1 MAAEINAL
9 DRFGTTKECLMF
21 YPREA
26 EKDNLFNRVILLTF
40 ACCAILFLA
49 SLARHQGS
57 TYAVMQLGAVQVSG
71 SVKALENIPRN
82 SMGKIIHY
90 RYVDEEGEAHDDQ
103 YFDPR
108 YDENTHYEVGDAIS
122 LVYSSWFTGKN
133 AIASELHTYRPD
145 FYILSGGLSLALI
158 LLLISLWTIRRIYV
172 LKQEDRV
179 Y

>member
-1 MAAEINAL
+1 
-9 DRFGTTKECLMF
+9 MF

-40 ACCAILFLA
+40 ACCALLFIA

-57 TYAVMQLGAVQVSG
+57 TYAAMQLGVVQVSG
-71 SVKALENIPRN
+71 VVTELESIPRN
-82 SMGKIIHY
+82 SESKIIHY
-90 RYVDEEGEAHDDQ
+90 RYADQKGETHNDK
-103 YFDPR
+103 YFNPR
-108 YDENTHYEVGDAIS
+108 ESTHYEVGDSIP

-145 FYILSGGLSLALI
+145 FYIMSGGLSLTLI

-172 LKQEDRV
+172 LKQEDQF